1 MTSPRRVTY
10 VTRKFP
16 PSVGGMETLAINTT
30 LALASR
36 ERRSDHLSLGRSNI
50 HLVWWLPV
58 TGARMFAQG
67 ITDRTRVYLFGDA
80 LAWAALG
87 WIPRL
92 LRIPAFTMV
101 CGLDVTYENRMYR
114 SVVHAALR
122 RSPRVLAISRAT
134 LQTAIDAG
142 VAPDRAAVLTMGVVP
157 SAPEP
162 TTTAPTD
169 ADLRDRIGV
178 SPDARLLLTTGRL
191 VRRKGVAWFV
201 ECVMPKLAQDVHYL
215 VVGSGEDRELIERL
229 AREHGVSERVHLLG
243 RVSEPC
249 RRKLT
254 AQADLFIQPNI
265 EVAGDMEGFGLVVVE
280 AAQAGL
286 VPVAAR
292 LEGLQD
298 AIVDGET
305 GYLVDSGDAEA
316 WARRLTE
323 LLGSAELSHQ
333 AEKFA
338 VAARARYSVERMG
351 EELDRHVSEV
361 GER

>member
-1 MTSPRRVTY
+1 MTATPRVTY

-16 PSVGGMETLAINTT
+16 PSVGGMETLAYNTT
-30 LALASR
+30 LALSSR
-36 ERRSDHLSLGRSNI
+36 PRPSECLSLGRSND
-50 HLVWWLPV
+50 HLLWWVPV
-58 TGARMFAQG
+58 TALRLFAEG
-67 ITDRTRVYLFGDA
+67 LTDRRRVYLFGDA

-87 WIPRL
+87 WVPRL

-101 CGLDVTYENRMYR
+101 CGLDVTYESRIYR
-114 SVVHAALR
+114 FVVHRALR

-157 SAPEP
+157 SESEP
-162 TTTAPTD
+162 AAGGD
-169 ADLRDRIGV
+169 VRARLGLGQN
-178 SPDARLLLTTGRL
+178 ARLLLTTGRL

-201 ECVMPKLAQDVHYL
+201 EHVMPTLADDVHYL
-215 VVGSGEDRELIERL
+215 VVGSGEDRHLIESL
-229 AREHGVSERVHLLG
+229 ARTNGVADRVHLLG
-243 RVSEPC
+243 RVSEAE
-249 RRKLT
+249 RRELT
-254 AQADLFIQPNI
+254 AAADLFIQPNV